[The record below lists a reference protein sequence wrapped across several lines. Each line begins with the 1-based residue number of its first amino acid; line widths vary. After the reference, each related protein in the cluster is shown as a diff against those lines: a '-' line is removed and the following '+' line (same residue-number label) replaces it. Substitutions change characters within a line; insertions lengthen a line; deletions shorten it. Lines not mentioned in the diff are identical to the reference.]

1 MKRNLLYSP
10 DLGIY
15 PGEYVPLES
24 EENLRKKFKCLPE
37 EDIILPPVNVKE
49 LDDLYKVEVSIPGV
63 KKENFLIIAEGNIL
77 SISVLN
83 KEGCLNKGESFQLHE
98 FDYDCFER
106 HIVLPCNTD
115 SEFTKAEY
123 KAGILRFY
131 VPKSKLSAKKS
142 VKKLRTRI
150 VVY

>member
-1 MKRNLLYSP
+1 MKSNLIYKP

-37 EDIILPPVNVKE
+37 GDIILPPVNVKE
-49 LDDLYKVEVSIPGV
+49 LVDLYKVEVSIPGI
-63 KKENFLIIAEGNIL
+63 KKENILIIVEGNIL

-98 FDYDCFER
+98 FDYDSFER

-131 VPKSKLSAKKS
+131 IPKSKLSAKKS